1 MPTSHYKINP
11 KDLKQPDEFVTLFD
25 RAGHYL
31 VNNLTRVIIG
41 AAGVIVLAAVVFTYA
56 FYRAHQDRI
65 CADRFYTALTAL
77 NHKDYKTAEE
87 GFDSLAQEGG
97 GKLASLARLY
107 VASAYM
113 SEGKPAQA
121 RDALEAYVADS
132 NQRYFK
138 NIALVQLGVA
148 YEDLG
153 DFKKA
158 HEAYDQ
164 ASALP
169 GPEKTS
175 AELGVARTLLK
186 LGDNPGAIAA
196 YRKFLNENP
205 FSAERTD
212 VIESLAALGVAPAGQ
227 SANVP
232 AIVPPVPNPA
242 PQAAAPASQPH

>member
-1 MPTSHYKINP
+1 MPTSHYKIKP
-11 KDLKQPDEFVTLFD
+11 KDLKQPDEFVTLVD

-31 VNNLTRVIIG
+31 VNNLARVIIG
-41 AAGVIVLAAVVFTYA
+41 AVGVLVLAAVVFIYA
-56 FYRAHQDRI
+56 FYRSHQDRVS
-65 CADRFYTALTAL
+65 ADRFYTALTAL

-87 GFDSLAQEGG
+87 GFETLAQQGG

-107 VASAYM
+107 AASAYM

-132 NQRYFK
+132 SQRYFK

-158 HEAYDQ
+158 HDVYVQ
-164 ASALP
+164 AAALP

-186 LGDNPGAIAA
+186 LGDSPGAISV
-196 YRKFLNENP
+196 YRKFLDENP

-212 VIESLAALGVAPAGQ
+212 VIESLAALGVAPSGQ
-227 SANVP
+227 SPNVSPVAPP
-232 AIVPPVPNPA
+232 APNPTPRMA
-242 PQAAAPASQPH
+242 PQPH